1 MRQKVTWVWG
11 ITGLSPHCQH
21 SSCMPISKP
30 GCVWEAPSVGDRH
43 THTRVCLCV
52 CVCVCVW
59 DWPHTCACQTL
70 RGADPALC
78 LEITFVLIFTVT
90 VNSQISFWGYHWC
103 PRYSAQHGTLRTYLY
118 YDHLL
123 GGFPGGSSGKKK
135 KPAYPYRR
143 HKRHRFWSLG
153 WEDPL
158 EEGTAVLLP
167 GDSYGQRS
175 LVDYS
180 LWGRKEPE
188 MTELT

>member
-1 MRQKVTWVWG
+1 MHAHLQARVCLRGSQCGRQ
-11 ITGLSPHCQH
+11 
-21 SSCMPISKP
+21 
-30 GCVWEAPSVGDRH
+30 AH
-43 THTRVCLCV
+43 THTCV
-52 CVCVCVW
+52 PVCVCVW
-59 DWPHTCACQTL
+59 PATHVCMPDPQRCWSCLVFGNNICADFQSLWIHRLASEVTTDAPDTQPSMAPWGHTCIMITCL
-70 RGADPALC
+70 GASQVAL
-78 LEITFVLIFTVT
+78 VVK
-90 VNSQISFWGYHWC
+90 
-103 PRYSAQHGTLRTYLY
+103 
-118 YDHLL
+118 
-123 GGFPGGSSGKKK
+123 KKK
-135 KPAYPYRR
+135 KPAYQYRR